1 MILIRSAR
9 TSDRRSL
16 VRFNQALARETEEHE
31 LSGDVLDRG
40 IRRLMDQPAYG
51 FYVVATPRE
60 QPDEVIGCTMITY
73 EWSDW
78 RDGVIWWIQSVY
90 VDPTWRGQGV
100 FKALLTHLESQSRR
114 DVDVRGLRLY
124 VEDANHRAHR
134 TYDRLG
140 LTPAS
145 YSVRQKLFTRGKTT
159 DS

>member
-1 MILIRSAR
+1 MVLIRSAR
-9 TSDRRSL
+9 TSDRLSL
-16 VRFNQALARETEEHE
+16 VRFNQALARETEDHE

-78 RDGVIWWIQSVY
+78 RDGVIWWIQSVF
-90 VDPTWRGQGV
+90 VERDWRGQGV
-100 FKALLTHLESQSRR
+100 FRSLLTHLENRARR
-114 DVDVRGLRLY
+114 EPDVRGLRLY
-124 VEDANHRAHR
+124 VEDANHHAHR

-140 LTPAS
+140 LESAS
-145 YSVRQKLFTRGKTT
+145 YSVRQKLF
-159 DS
+159 

>member
-9 TSDRRSL
+9 TSDRPSL
-16 VRFNQALARETEEHE
+16 VRFNQALARETEAHE

-51 FYVVATPRE
+51 FYVVATPKE

-90 VDPTWRGQGV
+90 VERNWRGQGV
-100 FKALLTHLESQSRR
+100 FRSLLTHLEDRARR
-114 DVDVRGLRLY
+114 EPDVRGLRLY
-124 VEDANHRAHR
+124 VEDANHHAHR

-140 LTPAS
+140 LESAS
-145 YSVRQKLFTRGKTT
+145 YSVRQKLF
-159 DS
+159 